1 MLGPA
6 LRQAGL
12 AAATRYRHTGPSSKG
27 VVARMSQPQIVCLL
41 ILGLTLLLLVTEWL
55 RADVVALGAVVALVA
70 TGVLV
75 PEQALKGFGSEP
87 VIAVIG
93 AFVLS
98 AAVVNTGL
106 AERLGQWVTRIAGT
120 RLVWGL
126 LVLML
131 AAALLSALTHHLL
144 ITALMVPIAGTV
156 AARGNFPASRLLMPV
171 SLSASIGTTLTLIGA
186 PAFLVADHVLQEAG
200 REGFGIFSLT
210 PIGMALVACSLFYML
225 LPGRWLLP
233 DRVGSDSSTVRFALD
248 DYYTEILIV
257 EGGPQVGLGLAALG
271 ERYKG
276 RFEVIDW
283 LRGGDPI
290 RHGRD
295 ERKIQAGDVL
305 LVRSTPEGLAD
316 IADEKGLA
324 LHAVAKYGEAT
335 DAEAE
340 EQFGEER
347 LAQLVIA
354 PRSYLSGRAVGEV
367 DFRQRYGVI
376 VVGLWRREGWVG
388 GELSGIRLQ
397 PGDTLVVWGEPQ
409 RLDSLGLQREFLMA
423 LPFRARRLRRSRAW
437 WALGI
442 LGSSVVL
449 AATELLPVHVAF
461 LAGALGVVVA
471 RCLSAEE
478 AYAALEL
485 RVIAFIAGALALG
498 AALEQTGLTTL
509 AATHFAPLLQ
519 EFSPFWILVL
529 VFSAGAILTQILS
542 DAATVVL
549 LAPIAARMAEPLG
562 LAPEA
567 LVASLAIGAVAAFL
581 TPLGHHGNLLVYV
594 PGGYRFGDFFRVGAP
609 LTVLFGLITAFV
621 ALWLWPAA

>member
-1 MLGPA
+1 MLSP
-6 LRQAGL
+6 
-12 AAATRYRHTGPSSKG
+12 
-27 VVARMSQPQIVCLL
+27 PQIICLVVIAL
-41 ILGLTLLLLVTEWL
+41 ALLLLITEWMRSDL
-55 RADVVALGAVVALVA
+55 VAMGVVVALIAS
-70 TGVLV
+70 GVLT

-87 VIAVIG
+87 VVAVIG

-106 AERLGQWVTRIAGT
+106 AERLGSGVARVAGS
-120 RLVWGL
+120 RLAWGL

-144 ITALMVPIAGTV
+144 ITALMLPIAGTV
-156 AARGNFPASRLLMPV
+156 AARGAFPVSRLLMPV
-171 SLSASIGTTLTLIGA
+171 SLAASIGTTLTLIGA

-210 PIGMALVACSLFYML
+210 PIGLALVVCSLVYIL

-233 DRVGSDSSTVRFALD
+233 DRAGGASGATRFRLD
-248 DYYTEILIV
+248 DYYTEILV
-257 EGGPQVGLGLAALG
+257 LDGAPQIGLSLAALT
-271 ERYKG
+271 ERYRG
-276 RFEVIDW
+276 RFEVVDW

-295 ERKIQAGDVL
+295 ERAIEAGDVL

-316 IADEKGLA
+316 IADERGLA
-324 LHAVAKYGEAT
+324 LHAVAKYGEARDT
-335 DAEAE
+335 AAER
-340 EQFGEER
+340 FGDER

-354 PRSYLSGRAVGEV
+354 PRSYLSGRAVSEV
-367 DFRQRYGVI
+367 DFRHRYGVI
-376 VVGLWRREGWVG
+376 VVGLWRREGWVR
-388 GELSGIRLQ
+388 GEVADVRLQ
-397 PGDTLVVWGEPQ
+397 PGDTLVVWGEPEQ
-409 RLDSLGLQREFLMA
+409 LDSLGAQREFLMA

-442 LGSSVVL
+442 LAGSVVA

-461 LAGALGVVVA
+461 LAGATGVVLA

-498 AALEQTGLTTL
+498 AALEQTGLTVL
-509 AATHFAPLLQ
+509 AAGHFAPLLQ
-519 EFSPFWILVL
+519 DFSPFWILVL
-529 VFSAGAILTQILS
+529 VFGVGAIVTQVLS

-549 LAPIAARMAEPLG
+549 LAPIAARMAVPLD

-581 TPLGHHGNLLVYV
+581 TPLGHHGNLLVYAA
-594 PGGYRFGDFFRVGAP
+594 GGYRFGDFFRVGAP
-609 LTVLFGLITAFV
+609 LTALFAAITASV
-621 ALWLWPAA
+621 ALWLWPSG